1 LIYLTGCGTTIT
13 FHPSDWLIFLVGT
26 EEGNIYKCSTAY
38 TSICLA
44 TYEAHHMPVY
54 KVDYNKFYPDIFIS
68 CSADWTVKIW
78 EDKRR
83 WEVKI
88 FVFRHI
94 IVTVKLNRMN
104 LYAIRTSN
112 IAESHRSY

>member
-1 LIYLTGCGTTIT
+1 LFLNYFTGCGTTIT
-13 FHPSDWLIFLVGT
+13 FHPTDCLIFLVGT

-38 TSICLA
+38 ASLYLT

-68 CSADWTVKIW
+68 CSADWRVKIW

-83 WEVKI
+83 
-88 FVFRHI
+88 
-94 IVTVKLNRMN
+94 
-104 LYAIRTSN
+104 
-112 IAESHRSY
+112 

>member
-1 LIYLTGCGTTIT
+1 MEYCFMLGRYENSNRTIHQNSAYRQKQVFLIYFTGCGTTIT
-13 FHPSDWLIFLVGT
+13 FHPTDCLIFLVGT

-38 TSICLA
+38 ASLYLA

-68 CSADWTVKIW
+68 CSADWRVKIW

-83 WEVKI
+83 
-88 FVFRHI
+88 
-94 IVTVKLNRMN
+94 
-104 LYAIRTSN
+104 
-112 IAESHRSY
+112 